1 MNDNRLSF
9 EETTRQVGLPGGKQL
24 TPPRRYTAEEQDAA
38 AVVARRYIDGA
49 QGKSYSQDGRHYN
62 PGVIDM
68 ACRIVELE
76 TWNAERI
83 ERDFQKNAERSNPNY
98 SKP

>member
-1 MNDNRLSF
+1 MTNRRVYTLK
-9 EETTRQVGLPGGKQL
+9 ERKAAEPIAELYIADRYKQEGPHKGKN
-24 TPPRRYTAEEQDAA
+24 R
-38 AVVARRYIDGA
+38 IF
-49 QGKSYSQDGRHYN
+49 H

-68 ACRIVELE
+68 ACRIAELE
-76 TWNAERI
+76 AWNAERI